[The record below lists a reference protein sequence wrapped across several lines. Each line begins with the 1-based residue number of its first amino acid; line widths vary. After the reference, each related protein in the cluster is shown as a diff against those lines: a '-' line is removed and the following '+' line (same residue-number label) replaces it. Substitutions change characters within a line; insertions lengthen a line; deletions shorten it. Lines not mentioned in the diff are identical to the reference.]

1 MKIKT
6 MVMEKI
12 RGNEREEK
20 DGKIY
25 SLLYFRKA
33 LREEAYEKCA
43 YWRNLALK
51 RGVTRREI
59 DRIICEPVIHLEEM
73 LCN

>member
-1 MKIKT
+1 
-6 MVMEKI
+6 MVAEAV
-12 RGNEREEK
+12 RENRLNAK

-25 SLLYFRKA
+25 PLLYLRKA
-33 LREEAYEKCA
+33 LREEAYEKCI

-51 RGVTRREI
+51 SGVTRREI
-59 DRIICEPVIHLEEM
+59 DRTICEPVTHLEEM